1 MKIFSALLTSR
12 MKVTLTLLLFTP
24 WAGLAQES
32 LPYLV
37 GTGTQLE
44 LVGFPVHSPALDA
57 GTANTVG
64 GTLVGWSPSFT
75 DRPFGSALRAGQEY
89 YAEVVGP
96 AGHSWLGH
104 RFELD
109 ETVTRTRTDH
119 TLVAENSGLNTRGL
133 PTVAL
138 VGAKLEVRPHLT
150 LPGLV
155 QDTIERRVMLG
166 RERTESFQ
174 FFLPSPN
181 GGSFWAIPFISS
193 KGGTFWVD
201 QKTLQTVPGS
211 QLIVPPGSAVGMVFG
226 NFRGLSMGLT
236 GQAGNTPVAK
246 PLVAGFNFASYPFS
260 RNMRLGQDWGNQASG
275 FRGATSPRGADR
287 IEIPFE
293 NRRLI
298 YSPEPSSGSSKLR
311 WRLVNPARRHEWKQP
326 AEYLD
331 EIPVGQGFLIWKN
344 QPEPNHLFY
353 PPKP

>member
-1 MKIFSALLTSR
+1 
-12 MKVTLTLLLFTP
+12 
-24 WAGLAQES
+24 
-32 LPYLV
+32 
-37 GTGTQLE
+37 
-44 LVGFPVHSPALDA
+44 
-57 GTANTVG
+57 
-64 GTLVGWSPSFT
+64 
-75 DRPFGSALRAGQEY
+75 
-89 YAEVVGP
+89 
-96 AGHSWLGH
+96 
-104 RFELD
+104 
-109 ETVTRTRTDH
+109 
-119 TLVAENSGLNTRGL
+119 
-133 PTVAL
+133 
-138 VGAKLEVRPHLT
+138 
-150 LPGLV
+150 
-155 QDTIERRVMLG
+155 
-166 RERTESFQ
+166 
-174 FFLPSPN
+174 
-181 GGSFWAIPFISS
+181 
-193 KGGTFWVD
+193 
-201 QKTLQTVPGS
+201 
-211 QLIVPPGSAVGMVFG
+211 
-226 NFRGLSMGLT
+226 LT